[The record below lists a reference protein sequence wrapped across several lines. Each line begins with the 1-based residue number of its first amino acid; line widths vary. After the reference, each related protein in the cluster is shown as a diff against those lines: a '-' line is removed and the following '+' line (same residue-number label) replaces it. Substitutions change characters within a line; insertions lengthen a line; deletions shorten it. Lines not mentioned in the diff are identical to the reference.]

1 MRERWRKG
9 TEEMA
14 EERFR
19 LGLSILHFQSMRPVT
34 MRGGMLLLVLA
45 KYMLTEVH
53 ILRAEQL

>member
-1 MRERWRKG
+1 MNERADERNRG
-9 TEEMA
+9 MA

-19 LGLSILHFQSMRPVT
+19 LGLSILHVQPMPPLSES
-34 MRGGMLLLVLA
+34 GMLLLVLA